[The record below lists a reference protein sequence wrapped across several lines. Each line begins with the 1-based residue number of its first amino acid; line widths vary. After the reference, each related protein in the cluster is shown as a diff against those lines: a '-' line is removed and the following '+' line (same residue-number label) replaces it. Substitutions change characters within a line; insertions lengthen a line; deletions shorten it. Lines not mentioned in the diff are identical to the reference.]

1 MNQEKIVTII
11 EALANGIDP
20 ITGEMLPDNSP
31 YNQPEVIRALFQVT
45 KLIPKVKKS
54 KRTTEQKQQ
63 ENLEK
68 GLPKNFGLA
77 WLEDDI
83 NSVINQ
89 YKSNI
94 TIDDI
99 AEEQARKSSSIIGL
113 LKKQGTITE
122 EKAFFLAQKYK

>member
-20 ITGEMLPDNSP
+20 ITGEMLPDRSP
-31 YNQPEVIRALFQVT
+31 YNQPEVIRSLFQVT
-45 KLIPKVKKS
+45 KLIHKAKKPK
-54 KRTTEQKQQ
+54 RATEQKRQ

-83 NSVINQ
+83 NSVINH
-89 YKSNI
+89 YKLNV

-99 AEEQARKSSSIIGL
+99 AKEQARKPSSIIGL
-113 LKKQGTITE
+113 LKKQRIITE
-122 EKAFFLAQKYK
+122 EQAFTLGQKYK